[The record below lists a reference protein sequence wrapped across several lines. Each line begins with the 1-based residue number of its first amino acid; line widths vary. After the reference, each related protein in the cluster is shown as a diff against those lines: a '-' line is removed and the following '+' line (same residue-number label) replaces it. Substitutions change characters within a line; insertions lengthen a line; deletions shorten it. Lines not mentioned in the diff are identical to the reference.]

1 MIKNLVEYRNA
12 DISRVTA
19 NGHAGY
25 AKYGKDV
32 VCSAVSAIIQTALI
46 AIIDISD
53 APVRYEKSDD
63 GFLRFEVP
71 EPKSE
76 EERIKQQAVLR
87 AMVLGVS
94 DVEKGY
100 KPYVKMEVNRQCL

>member
-1 MIKNLVEYRNA
+1 MIKILVEYRDG

-19 NGHAGY
+19 KGHAGY

-32 VCSAVSAIIQTALI
+32 VCSAVGAIIQTALI
-46 AIIDISD
+46 AIIDMSD
-53 APVRYEKSDD
+53 ADVKYEKNDD

-87 AMVLGVS
+87 AMVLGVG

-100 KPYVKMEVNRQCL
+100 GPYVKMEVNR